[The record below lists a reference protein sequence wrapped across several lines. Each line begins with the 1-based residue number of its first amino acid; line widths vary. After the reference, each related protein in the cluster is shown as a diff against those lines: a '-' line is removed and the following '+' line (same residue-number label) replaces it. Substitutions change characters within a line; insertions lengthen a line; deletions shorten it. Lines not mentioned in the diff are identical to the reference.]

1 MIRDKKTFGDI
12 SDQVIRKTQPRLGQL
27 ILTDGRGCTRTTRGG
42 GAIAPFVQRSRE
54 FATSESPE
62 RVRQVPVHVQIGRV
76 EEELEERHGAA
87 PRRHLGVG
95 VARLY
100 L

>member
-1 MIRDKKTFGDI
+1 MEKRLNTFHNAQGA
-12 SDQVIRKTQPRLGQL
+12 
-27 ILTDGRGCTRTTRGG
+27 

-54 FATSESPE
+54 VATSESLE
-62 RVRQVPVHVQIGRV
+62 RVRQVSVHVQIGRV

-87 PRRHLGVG
+87 SRNHLGVG